1 MIHEDTFFFTQ
12 ARALYDFEAQPD
24 SGELSLREGDVL
36 TVTNKNVGDGW
47 WEGSNSRGQ
56 TGFFPEAYIEVILLL
71 K

>member
-1 MIHEDTFFFTQ
+1 MIHKDTFFTQ
-12 ARALYDFEAQPD
+12 ARALYDFEARPD
-24 SGELSLREGDVL
+24 SGELSLREGDIL

-56 TGFFPEAYIEVILLL
+56 TGFFPEAYIEVMKSL